1 MKKIIEIKGMMCE
14 HCQKKVEDTL
24 KALNIINPKVS
35 HEKNNAIVKTDLDD
49 VTIINAIKNA
59 GYTVVSITN
68 KKGLF

>member
-24 KALNIINPKVS
+24 KGLNIQNPKVS
-35 HEKNNAIVKTDLDD
+35 HEKNTAIVKTNIDD
-49 VTIINAIKNA
+49 AIIINAIKNA

>member
-24 KALNIINPKVS
+24 KGLNIQNPKVS

-49 VTIINAIKNA
+49 ATIINAIKNA

>member
-24 KALNIINPKVS
+24 KALNIQNPKVS

-49 VTIINAIKNA
+49 ATIINAIKNA